1 MTSRRVT
8 VNRNHH
14 VSPAKPVQTEQG
26 YPKPSSAPS
35 GLKRKR
41 EIIDLTG
48 DSEDEGQPSPSP
60 ATSQKRRNQSDEK
73 RLRVFRKNAPKTY
86 LDRLARVRTQRMFL
100 LDRQARTS
108 LDGVTAEGVFDIA
121 GTTGNVY
128 QVTISRQPSCTCP
141 DAAKGN
147 QCKHIIY
154 VMVNVLKAPEHL
166 CYQLALLST
175 ELAEVFAQA
184 PSTPQSSSQACP
196 ASTTTDGNRKPV
208 EGDCPICVME
218 FEEGESIVW
227 CKAAC
232 GNNIHKQC
240 FEQWARSK
248 PGATLC
254 VYCRT
259 PWQSDASAIDVKKV
273 ATQSGRVSD
282 EGYVNVAAELG
293 ISGRRDTSSYYHPWV
308 SRRYGRGMFGGYDGY
323 GDYDDF

>member
-1 MTSRRVT
+1 MASRRET
-8 VNRNHH
+8 VNRSHH
-14 VSPAKPVQTEQG
+14 ISPAKPIQTEQG
-26 YPKPSSAPS
+26 CFEPSSASS

-48 DSEDEGQPSPSP
+48 DSEAEAQPSPS
-60 ATSQKRRNQSDEK
+60 QKRRKQSYEK
-73 RLRVFRKNAPKTY
+73 RLRVFRKHAPKTY
-86 LDRLARVRTQRMFL
+86 LERLARVRTQRMFL

-108 LDGVTAEGVFDIA
+108 LEGVTAEEVFTIA

-128 QVTISRQPSCTCP
+128 QVTISCQPSCTCP
-141 DAAKGN
+141 DAAKGH

-166 CYQLALLST
+166 CYQLALLTT

-184 PSTPQSSSQACP
+184 PSTPQSSSQASP
-196 ASTTTDGNRKPV
+196 ASTTGDGNRKPV

-248 PGATLC
+248 PGKTLC

-259 PWQSDASAIDVKKV
+259 PWQCDAGAIDVKKA
-273 ATQSGRVSD
+273 ATRAGRVSD
-282 EGYVNVAAELG
+282 GGYVNVAAELG
-293 ISGRRDTSSYYHPWV
+293 ISRTRDTSSYHQPWV
-308 SRRYGRGMFGGYDGY
+308 AGRYGRGMFGGYDGY
-323 GDYDDF
+323 DDYDDS